1 MKKRLSSKN
10 KSGAAAFYVVAFST
24 LILTIVAIGFAAVI
38 ISEVTRSSN
47 DDLSQSAY
55 DSALAGIEDAKLAF
69 YNYQSCLEK
78 GITSSMDL
86 SMGGDIT
93 CQDIIY
99 WVEHSDGSKDYNKP
113 CDMVAHI
120 LGRIGKYESG
130 DDAGGVIVEESSA
143 SGNNMAQ
150 AYTCVQIKTNLSDY
164 RGSLSSD
171 NTMRVVKVKLDGVAA
186 NNIDRV
192 RVSWFE
198 NDGLTDLKYNNFN
211 SSSEVNSGVTFRSI
225 TSTPPASPPM
235 ISVQL
240 VQTGASFNLASFDA
254 VSDGQTNRGTVFL
267 VPTDSDNYAS
277 KSKADNYI
285 GAFNKEL
292 GENMVSAAQIVK
304 SNDRTVKNLPY
315 AVYCDPNGGTEFVCS
330 ALLSLPKPIGG
341 ERNDE
346 TFMFVVSVPYGQP
359 NTDFALEFF
368 CNGESCGKSTI
379 EAAEL
384 GDEKISQAMLS
395 GVQINIDS
403 TGRANDLY
411 RRVEARL
418 DSADANF
425 PYPLYAL
432 QLLGD
437 DDGNSLL
444 RKDLTTTIEYGL

>member
-120 LGRIGKYESG
+120 LGRIGKFESG

-150 AYTCVQIKTNLSDY
+150 AYTCVQIRTNLSDY

-171 NTMRVVKVKLDGVAA
+171 NTTRVVKVKLDGVSA

-198 NDGLTDLKYNNFN
+198 NDGLTDLRYNNFN
-211 SSSEVNSGVTFRSI
+211 SSYGANSGVTFRSI

-379 EAAEL
+379 EATEL
-384 GDEKISQAMLS
+384 GDGKISQAMLS

>member
-211 SSSEVNSGVTFRSI
+211 SSSEANSGVTFRSI

-379 EAAEL
+379 EATEL
-384 GDEKISQAMLS
+384 GDGKISQAMLS

-444 RKDLTTTIEYGL
+444 RKDLTSTIEYGL